1 MLAVNNGANLD
12 SRFEIQIRT
21 LRMTSKNVEKQRWS
35 GLKREGFDFLV
46 PFPRKSDIRVALI
59 GGKEEYRQQRQ
70 KPLEKEGSQLPPR
83 TVSFPFQMDRSFSR
97 PHHVNP
103 HRRIMFTVIISTNG
117 GARGEMRQKTR
128 WGGRL
133 CKRERKRRES
143 RQGRSKK
150 EAPRGKICNRKK
162 KNDSKKGRG

>member
-1 MLAVNNGANLD
+1 MVGA
-12 SRFEIQIRT
+12 QT
-21 LRMTSKNVEKQRWS
+21 
-35 GLKREGFDFLV
+35 GGFDFLV

-128 WGGRL
+128 WDGRL
-133 CKRERKRRES
+133 CKRERKRLES

-162 KNDSKKGRG
+162 KENDSKKGRG